1 MAGRIPERFIDELLA
16 RADIVDIVD
25 ARVPL
30 KRAGKEHKACCP
42 FHDEKTPS
50 FTVSADKQFY
60 HCFGCG
66 AHGSAIGFLMEYE
79 HLDFREAVESLASH
93 VGLAMPEDAGYDKKA
108 VARTEPLF
116 EILKVADKFYRQ
128 QLRDP
133 ELAKEAVDYL
143 KDRGLSGETAAQY
156 GVGYAPNEWDCLM
169 KQLGADSK
177 QVPLL
182 MQAGLITERKTG
194 GYYDRFRHRIM
205 FPIQDRRGRVIG
217 FGGRAFGDDE
227 PDVQGSTSGAGDR
240 MSGAAKYL
248 NSPETPV
255 FHKGRELYGW
265 PQAQNAMHQ
274 SKRVL
279 VVEGY
284 MDVLALAQY
293 GIQYVVATLGTAAT
307 VDHVE
312 KLFRTVPEIVF
323 CFDGDRAGRQAAWRA
338 LEQVMPLMRDGRQA
352 SFLFLPEGEDPDSM
366 VRKEGQEEFEDR
378 LVKAM
383 PLPDYFFS
391 ELQSQVDM
399 GRADGRARFV
409 EKAQGMLEKLP
420 EGAFK
425 EIQFERLGLLGH
437 QVEKIKTNALNLG
450 GKTSTN
456 REYGR
461 SGLVVNSLVKQA
473 VTLLVHYPSVA
484 SSIELPAPWA
494 EVELPGMTLLLEL
507 IGAIQS
513 AAETPRTAA
522 IIERFRDSKYYPTLV
537 KLATK
542 EQMLDEASAETEF
555 NGVVEQ
561 FLHKRHNAP
570 RQQVLEFKERRE
582 GLNQAEMAELRRL
595 QSAQS
600 GHVDNTVES
609 DESSVS

>member
-16 RADIVDIVD
+16 RVDIVDIID

-79 HLDFREAVESLASH
+79 HLDFREAVESLAKH
-93 VGLAMPEDAGYDKKA
+93 VGLDMPEDAGYDKKA

-116 EILKVADKFYRQ
+116 DILKAADQFYRK

-133 ELAKEAVDYL
+133 VRAKEAVDYL
-143 KDRGLSGETAAQY
+143 KGRGLTGETAAQY
-156 GVGYAPNEWDCLM
+156 GMGYAPDEWDNLM
-169 KQLGADSK
+169 KSLGTDTK
-177 QVPLL
+177 QIELL
-182 MQAGLITERKTG
+182 KQAGLVTERKSG
-194 GYYDRFRHRIM
+194 GYYDRFRHRVM

-217 FGGRAFGDDE
+217 FGGRAFGDGE
-227 PDVQGSTSGAGDR
+227 P
-240 MSGAAKYL
+240 KYL

-265 PQAQNAMHQ
+265 PQAQGAMHQ

-293 GIQYVVATLGTAAT
+293 EIQYAVATLGTAAT
-307 VDHVE
+307 ADHVE

-338 LEQVMPLMRDGRQA
+338 LEHVMPLMRDGRQA
-352 SFLFLPEGEDPDSM
+352 SFLFLPEGEDPDSL
-366 VRKEGQEEFEDR
+366 VRKEGKQGFEAR
-378 LVKAM
+378 MKKAM

-399 GRADGRARFV
+399 GRMDGRASFV
-409 EKAQGMLEKLP
+409 EKAKGLLETLP
-420 EGAFK
+420 HGAFR
-425 EIQFERLGLLGH
+425 EMMLDRLSVAGQVTREKVAKLLNSG
-437 QVEKIKTNALNLG
+437 EKAAPKQRRLPDNL
-450 GKTSTN
+450 
-456 REYGR
+456 RPD
-461 SGLVVNSLVKQA
+461 SLVRRA
-473 VTLLVHYPSVA
+473 VTLLLHTPKIA
-484 SSIELPAPWA
+484 RDIQLPAPWA
-494 EVELPGMTLLLEL
+494 EVELPGMSLLLEL
-507 IGAIQS
+507 ISVIRDS
-513 AAETPRTAA
+513 ADVPNTAT
-522 IIERFRDSKYYPTLV
+522 IIERFRDSKYYQTLV
-537 KLATK
+537 KLTTK
-542 EQMLDEASAETEF
+542 EQMLDEVSAEREF
-555 NGVVEQ
+555 KGVVEQ
-561 FLHKRHNAP
+561 FLHKRHNP
-570 RQQVLEFKERRE
+570 TRQHVLEFKERRE
-582 GLNQAEMAELRRL
+582 GLNEAEAAELRRL
-595 QSAQS
+595 RRIHDGDRDAK
-600 GHVDNTVES
+600 TEP